1 MVPGSIMAERVI
13 TASVRR
19 YEGSE
24 VIWANGEHG
33 LQLHVENSR
42 KEFVLRAFTGI

>member
-19 YEGSE
+19 YEGQKSFGQI
-24 VIWANGEHG
+24 VSM
-33 LQLHVENSR
+33 VCSCM
-42 KEFVLRAFTGI
+42 LRVQ